1 MANYSLTPRVKVL
14 AERLLTHKST
24 LCTEHASLLNVL
36 DNDIAGVP
44 AAVKPAR
51 RFYELMRQLPLNISP
66 DELIVGN
73 QTRKPHG
80 AVFHDESTAQRA
92 SVFQFLNLNSDLD
105 SADYKLVI
113 EKGVLAIKHQLE
125 EKTRSL
131 GSAVSRSS
139 MDEVN
144 GCRAAIYACDGLL
157 ALAQNL
163 ASSAETLAAA
173 ESNAF
178 RQAELLDSAAIL
190 HHVPAHPARN
200 FKEACQAFYLF
211 QLALQL
217 DNGSYAVN
225 PEGAD
230 KALLSWYQRDIDSG
244 HLTPQ
249 QAYEIVESL
258 WFKLAE
264 LSEVRAAS
272 AIDGYPMF
280 DALRHGSSLDDAS
293 VVINPLS
300 EMFLSAQRNL
310 SALNLP
316 VRLFSSVQAVS
327 AAPFAAYSNAAVME
341 GLTPRL
347 QRLRNNYLEARPSVS
362 IYRALAFTKVVKANP
377 GMPTILLR
385 AKAFRHACETAPIL
399 IQDDELIVGHPCG
412 KARAGAFSPDIAWR
426 WVRDELDTM
435 STRPQDPFE
444 ISEEDKKTIREEI
457 VPFWEGRSL
466 DEICEAQYR
475 EAGVWEFSGE
485 TFVSDLSY
493 HQINGGGD
501 TCPGY
506 DVLLFTKGMNGIKAD
521 AQNRLAQLS
530 MENPEDIDRI
540 YYYKAAIETCDG
552 VINYSHRIAS
562 HARELAAKEQ
572 NAQRRA
578 ELLTIAEVNQ
588 NVPANPPKTFQ
599 EALQSIWTVESL
611 FEVEENQTGL
621 SLGRVDQYCY
631 PMFEAD
637 IREGR
642 LTHEGALEMMQAFI
656 IKCAELMWM
665 SSELGA
671 KYFAGYQPFINLTVG
686 GQKRTGGD
694 ACNDLTYLIM
704 DAVRFVKVYQPSL
717 ACRIHNQS
725 PIKYMEKIVDVVKAG
740 MGFPACHFDDSHI
753 KMMLRKGFD
762 FEDARDYCLMGCVEP
777 QKSGRIYQWTST
789 GYTQWPIAIEFVLNR
804 GRMVLFDSYQ
814 GLDTGDL
821 RELRTFEEFD
831 AAVKKQIEHIVRL
844 SAIGTVISQ
853 RVHRDV
859 APKPLMSLLVE
870 GCMESGKDVAAGGA
884 MINHGPGLIFSGLAT
899 YVDSI
904 AAIRKLVYEDKK
916 YTLEQ
921 IRDALLANFE
931 GYEALRRD
939 CLNAPKYGNDD
950 NYVDQYALDI
960 TEWTERECRKYKMLY
975 SLLSHGTLSISN
987 NTPIGELTNA
997 TPNGRL
1003 AWMPLS
1009 DGISPTQ
1016 GADKHGPTAIIKS
1029 VSKMNVETMN
1039 IGMVHNFKF
1048 LKGLL
1053 DTTEGRQGLI
1063 TLLRTASILGNGQM
1077 QFSYV
1082 DNEVLK
1088 KAQQEPEKYRDLI
1101 VRVAGYSAYFV
1112 ELCKEVQDEIISR
1125 TVIEK
1130 F

>member
-1 MANYSLTPRVKVL
+1 MAHYSLTPRVKVL
-14 AERLLTHKST
+14 ADRLRSQAST
-24 LCTEHASLLNVL
+24 LCTEHAAILSAL
-36 DNDIAGVP
+36 DSDIAGIP

-51 RFYELMRQLPLNISP
+51 RFYELMRQLPLTISA

-80 AVFHDESTAQRA
+80 AIFHDESAAHRP

-105 SADYKLVI
+105 SPDYNLVV

-125 EKTRSL
+125 EKTRAL
-131 GSAVSRSS
+131 GSAVSRSG

-144 GCRAAIYACDGLL
+144 GCRAAIYACDALL

-163 ASSAETLAAA
+163 ANSAEQLAAA
-173 ESNAF
+173 ETNAY
-178 RQAELLDSAAIL
+178 RKAELLDSAAIL

-225 PEGAD
+225 PQGAD
-230 KALLSWYQRDIDSG
+230 KALLPYFQRDINSG
-244 HLTPQ
+244 ALNTQ
-249 QAYEIVESL
+249 QAYEIVECL

-264 LSEVRAAS
+264 LSEVRAAC
-272 AIDGYPMF
+272 AIDGYPMLDAMLHGASF
-280 DALRHGSSLDDAS
+280 DNAE
-293 VVINPLS
+293 VNELS
-300 EMFLSAQRNL
+300 AMFISAQRNL

-316 VRLFSSVQAVS
+316 VRLFSGAQQVS
-327 AAPFAAYSNAAVME
+327 HAPFAACADTPAME
-341 GLTPRL
+341 GLTPRM
-347 QRLRNNYLEARPSVS
+347 QRLRNHYLTVRPSVS
-362 IYRALAFTKVVKANP
+362 IYRALAFTEVVKANP

-412 KARAGAFSPDIAWR
+412 KPRAGAFSPDIAWR

-444 ISEEDKKTIREEI
+444 ISEADKKTIREEI

-475 EAGVWEFSGE
+475 EAGVWAFSGE

-521 AQNRLAQLS
+521 AEAHLANLS

-540 YYYKAAIETCDG
+540 YYYKAAIETCEG
-552 VINYSHRIAS
+552 VVNYARRIAA

-578 ELLTIAEVNQ
+578 ELLTIADVNE
-588 NVPANPPKTFQ
+588 NVPANPPKTLQ

-611 FEVEENQTGL
+611 FEIEENQTGL

-642 LTHEGALEMMQAFI
+642 LTHDSALELLQAFI

-686 GQKRTGGD
+686 GQKRSGGD

-725 PIKYMEKIVDVVKAG
+725 PQKYMEKIVDVVKAG

-821 RELRTFEEFD
+821 RDLRTFEAFD
-831 AAVKKQIEHIVRL
+831 AAVKQQIAHIVRL

-884 MINHGPGLIFSGLAT
+884 MVNHGPGLIFSGLAT
-899 YVDSI
+899 YVDSM
-904 AAIRKLVYEDKK
+904 AAIRKLVFEEKK

-960 TEWTERECRKYKMLY
+960 TEWTEKECRKYKMLY
-975 SLLSHGTLSISN
+975 STLSHGTLSISN

-1016 GADKHGPTAIIKS
+1016 GADKQGPTAIIKS

-1053 DTTEGRQGLI
+1053 DTPEGRHGLI

>member
-1 MANYSLTPRVKVL
+1 MAHYNLTPRVGVL
-14 AERLLTHKST
+14 AERQLAQKTI
-24 LCTEHASLLNVL
+24 LCSEHARILSAL
-36 DNDIAGVP
+36 DGEIAGVP

-51 RFYELMRQLPLNISP
+51 RFYELMRQLPVSVSV

-73 QTRKPHG
+73 QTAKPHG
-80 AVFHDESTAQRA
+80 VIFHDEIALQRP
-92 SVFQFLNLNSDLD
+92 SVFRFLSLKDEPD
-105 SADYKLVI
+105 SPDYKLIV
-113 EKGVLAIKHQLE
+113 EKGVLAIKQQIE
-125 EKTRSL
+125 EKIRAL
-131 GSAVSRSS
+131 GSAVSRSG
-139 MDEVN
+139 MEEAN
-144 GCRAAIYACDGLL
+144 ACRAAIYACDALL
-157 ALAQNL
+157 VLAQNL
-163 ASSAETLAAA
+163 AGEAEKLAAA
-173 ESNAF
+173 EDNPY
-178 RQAELLDSAAIL
+178 RQAELYEAAAML
-190 HHVPAHPARN
+190 HHVPGLPARS
-200 FKEACQAFYLF
+200 FKEACQAFYLL

-225 PEGAD
+225 PKGAD
-230 KALLSWYQRDIDSG
+230 KALLPWYQRDIDSG
-244 HLTPQ
+244 RLTPP
-249 QAYEIVESL
+249 QAYEIVECL
-258 WFKLAE
+258 WFKLAQ
-264 LSEVRAAS
+264 LSEVRAACP
-272 AIDGYPMF
+272 IDGYPMF
-280 DALRHGSSLDDAS
+280 DALPQGASLDDGS
-293 VVINPLS
+293 VAIND
-300 EMFLSAQRNL
+300 L
-310 SALNLP
+310 SALFLAAHYNLGAKNIS
-316 VRLFSSVQAVS
+316 VRLYQGERQKASTPPASRTMA
-327 AAPFAAYSNAAVME
+327 
-341 GLTPRL
+341 GLTPRIQHLRDQYL
-347 QRLRNNYLEARPSVS
+347 QVRPSVS
-362 IYRALAFTKVVKANP
+362 IWRALAFTEITKANP

-399 IQDDELIVGHPCG
+399 IQDEELIVGHPCG
-412 KARAGAFSPDIAWR
+412 KPRAGAFSPDIAWR

-444 ISEEDKKTIREEI
+444 ISEADKKTIREEI

-475 EAGVWEFSGE
+475 EAGVWSFSGE

-521 AQNRLAQLS
+521 ALAHLATLS

-540 YYYKAAIETCDG
+540 YFYKAAIETCEG
-552 VINYSHRIAS
+552 VVNYAHRIAAR
-562 HARELAAKEQ
+562 ARELAAKEQ

-578 ELLTIAEVNQ
+578 ELLTIADVNE
-588 NVPANPPKTFQ
+588 NVPANPPKTLQ

-611 FEVEENQTGL
+611 FEIEENQTGL
-621 SLGRVDQYCY
+621 SLGRLDQYCY
-631 PMFEAD
+631 PLYEAD

-642 LTHEGALEMMQAFI
+642 LSQEQALELMQAFI

-665 SSELGA
+665 SSEAGA

-686 GQKRTGGD
+686 GQKRSGGD
-694 ACNDLTYLIM
+694 ACNELTYLIM

-725 PIKYMEKIVDVVKAG
+725 PQQYMEKIVDVVKAG

-821 RELRTFEEFD
+821 SELRTFEDFD
-831 AAVKKQIEHIVRL
+831 AAVKKQIAHIVRL

-884 MINHGPGLIFSGLAT
+884 VINHGPGLIFSGLAT
-899 YVDSI
+899 YVDSLV
-904 AAIRKLVYEDKK
+904 AIRKLVYEDKK
-916 YTLEQ
+916 YTLAQ
-921 IRDALLANFE
+921 IRDALLANFV
-931 GYEALRRD
+931 GYDALRRD
-939 CLNAPKYGNDD
+939 CLNAPKYGNDND
-950 NYVDQYALDI
+950 DVDRYALDI
-960 TEWTERECRKYKMLY
+960 TEWTEKECRKYKMLY
-975 SLLSHGTLSISN
+975 STLSHGTLSISN

-1003 AWMPLS
+1003 AWLPLS

-1016 GADKHGPTAIIKS
+1016 GADKQGPTAIIKS
-1029 VSKMNVETMN
+1029 VSKMNVESMN

-1053 DTTEGRQGLI
+1053 DTPEGRQGLI
-1063 TLLRTASILGNGQM
+1063 TLLRAASILGNGQM

-1125 TVIEK
+1125 TLIEH

>member
-1 MANYSLTPRVKVL
+1 MAHYNLTPRVGVL
-14 AERLLTHKST
+14 AERQLAQKTMLCSEHARILST
-24 LCTEHASLLNVL
+24 L
-36 DNDIAGVP
+36 DGDIAGVP
-44 AAVKPAR
+44 AAIKPAR
-51 RFYELMRQLPLNISP
+51 RFYELMRQLPLSVSV

-73 QTRKPHG
+73 QTAKPHG
-80 AVFHDESTAQRA
+80 VIFHDETALQRP
-92 SVFQFLNLNSDLD
+92 SVFRFLSLKDEPD
-105 SADYKLVI
+105 SPDYKLVV
-113 EKGVLAIKHQLE
+113 EKGVLAIKQQIE
-125 EKTRSL
+125 EKMRAL
-131 GSAVSRSS
+131 GSAVSRSG
-139 MDEVN
+139 MEEAN
-144 GCRAAIYACDGLL
+144 ACRAAIYACDALL
-157 ALAQNL
+157 VLAQNL
-163 ASSAETLAAA
+163 AREAEKLAAA
-173 ESNAF
+173 EDNPY
-178 RQAELLDSAAIL
+178 RQAELREAAAML
-190 HHVPAHPARN
+190 HHVPGLPARN
-200 FKEACQAFYLF
+200 FKEACQAFYLL

-225 PEGAD
+225 PEGVD
-230 KALLSWYQRDIDSG
+230 KALLPWYQRDIDSG
-244 HLTPQ
+244 RLTPQ
-249 QAYEIVESL
+249 QAYEIVECL
-258 WFKLAE
+258 WFKLAQ
-264 LSEVRAAS
+264 LSEVRAAY

-280 DALRHGSSLDDAS
+280 DALPQGASLDDGS
-293 VVINPLS
+293 VVIND
-300 EMFLSAQRNL
+300 L
-310 SALNLP
+310 SALFLAAHYNLGAKNIS
-316 VRLFSSVQAVS
+316 VRLYQGERKKASVPPAS
-327 AAPFAAYSNAAVME
+327 RTMA
-341 GLTPRL
+341 GLTPRIQHLRDQYL
-347 QRLRNNYLEARPSVS
+347 QVRPSVS
-362 IYRALAFTKVVKANP
+362 IWRALAFTEVTKANP

-399 IQDDELIVGHPCG
+399 IQDQELIVGHPCG
-412 KARAGAFSPDIAWR
+412 KPRAGAFSPDIAWR

-475 EAGVWEFSGE
+475 EAGVWSFSGE

-521 AQNRLAQLS
+521 ALAQLATLS

-540 YYYKAAIETCDG
+540 YFYKAAIETCEG
-552 VINYSHRIAS
+552 VVNYAHRIAAR
-562 HARELAAKEQ
+562 ARELAANEQ

-578 ELLTIAEVNQ
+578 ELLTIADVNE
-588 NVPANPPKTFQ
+588 NVPANPPKTLQ

-611 FEVEENQTGL
+611 FEIEENQTGL
-621 SLGRVDQYCY
+621 SLGRLDQYCY
-631 PMFEAD
+631 PLYEAD

-642 LTHEGALEMMQAFI
+642 LSRDRALELMQAFI

-665 SSELGA
+665 SSEAGA

-686 GQKRTGGD
+686 GQKRSGGD
-694 ACNDLTYLIM
+694 ACNELTYLIM

-725 PIKYMEKIVDVVKAG
+725 PQEYMEKIVDVVKAG

-821 RELRTFEEFD
+821 GELRTFEDFD
-831 AAVKKQIEHIVRL
+831 AAVKKQIAHIVRL

-884 MINHGPGLIFSGLAT
+884 VINHGPGLIFSGLAT
-899 YVDSI
+899 YVDSLV
-904 AAIRKLVYEDKK
+904 AIRKLVYEDKK

-921 IRDALLANFE
+921 IRDALLANFV
-931 GYEALRRD
+931 GYDALRRD
-939 CLNAPKYGNDD
+939 CLNAPKYGNDND
-950 NYVDQYALDI
+950 DVDRYALDI
-960 TEWTERECRKYKMLY
+960 TEWTEKECRKYKMLY
-975 SLLSHGTLSISN
+975 STLSHGTLSISN

-1003 AWMPLS
+1003 AWQPLS

-1016 GADKHGPTAIIKS
+1016 GADKQGPTAIIKS
-1029 VSKMNVETMN
+1029 VSKMNVESMN

-1053 DTTEGRQGLI
+1053 DTPEGRQGLI

-1125 TVIEK
+1125 TLIEH